1 MSMRVPGGAQ
11 SMNDNAGLHRTTFAA
26 VTPSDSQK
34 RDMEIVREAFAT
46 LAAAVLKTV
55 PNGPD
60 RTYLIRQLRECC
72 MWANVAITRH
82 PDGSPRS

>member
-1 MSMRVPGGAQ
+1 
-11 SMNDNAGLHRTTFAA
+11 MNDNAGLHRTTFAY
-26 VTPSDSQK
+26 VTQSDDQK
-34 RDMEIVREAFAT
+34 RDMETVREAFTA
-46 LAAAVLKTV
+46 LAATVLKTV

-60 RTYLIRQLRECC
+60 RTHLIRKLRECC